1 MPYKCTASIV
11 SISISIFV
19 GVSLVLSFVAIFNNI
34 QYGEGQMQNK
44 PNYIVH
50 IKIGSSVPALQSDIQ
65 AFYEPDYLP
74 INKTIKGIPINS
86 IVAWI
91 NDDESFHTVTS
102 GDIKKGGPNGI
113 FNSGILAP
121 KVNWS
126 WTFENE
132 GNFTYFCTIH
142 PYMNGEIRVAG

>member
-1 MPYKCTASIV
+1 MPYKYKGSIV

-19 GVSLVLSFVAIFNNI
+19 GVSLVLSFVAIFSNI

-50 IKIGSSVPALQSDIQ
+50 IKIGSSVPNLQSDIQ
-65 AFYEPDYLP
+65 AFYDPDTLP
-74 INKTIKGIPINS
+74 KNETIKGIPINS

-102 GDIKKGGPNGI
+102 GDITKGGPNGR

-126 WTFENE
+126 WTFKNE
-132 GNFTYFCTIH
+132 GNFTYYCTIH
-142 PYMNGEIRVAG
+142 PYMHGEIRVAG